1 MSSAIAAMSSSGPVW
16 MLDRLSGPRCGAVC
30 DHLAVV
36 INPVPSYDD
45 LILLFEDESTYRY
58 ADEEGQAGYQF
69 DWRELW
75 PYTAVTFRTQRA
87 GIGIEMYIEP
97 GYNVVRLRLTGDG
110 TDIVDLE
117 LRDVRSVGVK
127 NINGRGLLR
136 LDFPDITRAAAL

>member
-1 MSSAIAAMSSSGPVW
+1 M
-16 MLDRLSGPRCGAVC
+16 
-30 DHLAVV
+30 V